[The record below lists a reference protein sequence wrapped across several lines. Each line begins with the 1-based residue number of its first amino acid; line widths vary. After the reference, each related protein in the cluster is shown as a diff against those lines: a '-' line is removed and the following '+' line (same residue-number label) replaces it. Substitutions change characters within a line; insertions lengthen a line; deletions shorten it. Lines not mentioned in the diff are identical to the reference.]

1 MKNQGMLVRLV
12 CVSVSMMQLIF
23 WLHVPDNRQVDPLAR
38 IGLDLCNGSPCF
50 IGITPGQTT
59 WSEVTRILAMRT
71 DAVLDSQHL
80 YMIKNDSFDA
90 RIYFDS
96 GGPVDI
102 YAPQPISAAPNI
114 VSIVLK
120 RITITLQM
128 IIQKFGLPCGVSLF
142 RQQCNTYIAAIPGNT
157 ACQQYVSML
166 INYPK
171 MRLSVELR
179 SSGALPPKITE
190 ITPDMPINQIELFD
204 PTGLQVDS
212 KTCIVSFTDQIGS
225 NNVPW
230 LGFDSIRNYALHNY
244 ESDIQIRLE
253 AARIMRN
260 R

>member
-1 MKNQGMLVRLV
+1 VKNQGMLVRLV

-71 DAVLDSQHL
+71 DAVSNPQQL
-80 YMIKNDSFDA
+80 YMIKNDYFDA
-90 RIYFDS
+90 EI
-96 GGPVDI
+96 GPNN
-102 YAPQPISAAPNI
+102 ISI
-114 VSIVLK
+114 FLK
-120 RITITLQM
+120 HITITLQM

-190 ITPDMPINQIELFD
+190 ITPDMPVNQIELFD

-253 AARIMRN
+253 AAHITRN

>member
-90 RIYFDS
+90 RIYL
-96 GGPVDI
+96 
-102 YAPQPISAAPNI
+102 NR

-120 RITITLQM
+120 HITITLQM

-212 KTCIVSFTDQIGS
+212 KTCIVSFTDQVGS

-230 LGFDSIRNYALHNY
+230 LGFDSIRNYALHNDENY
-244 ESDIQIRLE
+244 IHMLLE
-253 AARIMRN
+253 AAHITRN

>member
-90 RIYFDS
+90 RIYL
-96 GGPVDI
+96 
-102 YAPQPISAAPNI
+102 NR

-120 RITITLQM
+120 HITITLQM

-190 ITPDMPINQIELFD
+190 ITPDMPVNQIELFD

-253 AARIMRN
+253 AAHITRN